1 MAGVPQMQE
10 QFAARVPQR
19 LEPAPLPSV
28 RPSVLPSLRI
38 TPTYSDPVLPSLSTT
53 ELRSG
58 FTNIVTLSPTCS
70 AVRVQPSLISTFGA
84 VISMVQRPS
93 GSSPS
98 DTPSILIEACGL
110 IQRNCVIVPSIF
122 TTRVLSNAAVE

>member
-1 MAGVPQMQE
+1 MQE
-10 QFAARVPQR
+10 HFAAPERQL

-38 TPTYSDPVLPSLSTT
+38 TPTYSEPVLPSLSVT

-84 VISMVQRPS
+84 VISTVHKPS
-93 GSSPS
+93 GASPS
-98 DTPSILIEACGL
+98 EMPSILIEACGSVSYTHL
-110 IQRNCVIVPSIF
+110 TLPTS
-122 TTRVLSNAAVE
+122 